1 VTTNPD
7 AAPSDEARRLT
18 SVLELLPTIAGGGSA
33 PLADKQHLLLVG
45 NPSHPSL
52 QFKKVGEFWSARV
65 GLHHRA
71 LAVEREDAMVWVW
84 IGSHDEYDRLLDK
97 ND

>member
-1 VTTNPD
+1 MKHVASPRFWD
-7 AAPSDEARRLT
+7 CYRRLPAE
-18 SVLELLPTIAGGGSA
+18 VQR
-33 PLADKQHLLLVG
+33 LADKQHRLLVG
-45 NPSHPSL
+45 NLNHPSL
-52 QFKKVGEFWSARV
+52 QFKKAGGFWSARI

-71 LAVEREDAMVWVW
+71 LAVERDDAMVWVW